1 MGYSK
6 LLEFTLSIAVF
17 ICITKEAI
25 ALEGAN
31 QIIYEWKH
39 DIIGNIK
46 FAKITEDNEIV
57 V

>member
-1 MGYSK
+1 M
-6 LLEFTLSIAVF
+6 
-17 ICITKEAI
+17 KEVI